1 MIKISQEIK
10 IKLGEDEYILTLEE
24 ATDIYNQLKVIV
36 DKTPIVDWTKLPQTP
51 IENPWKYPTYPLVWY
66 SSASSVKA
74 GT

>member
-10 IKLGEDEYILTLEE
+10 IKLGDDEYILTLEE
-24 ATDIYNQLKVIV
+24 ATDIYNQLKLIV
-36 DKTPIVDWTKLPQTP
+36 DKPLVVDWPKLPQTP
-51 IENPWKYPTYPLVWY
+51 IENPWKRPTYPDAWY